1 MLTSRPSAAAVGA
14 PMKVNLKVLDDRL
27 LQPEFAL
34 KYGTSRSAAVDLR
47 ACLVEVDSASGE
59 FERLDGTFI
68 IGPGA
73 RVKFGAGFA
82 VHLDS
87 LDDDPDQI
95 DPQDE
100 YFAPAGLIL
109 PRSGIGSRGIVLS
122 NLVGLID
129 ADYQGQVG
137 LTIWNATAGPFTVHA
152 MDRLC
157 QMMIVPAFRPE
168 YVVVE
173 SFAERTE
180 RAAGG
185 FGSTGVA

>member
-1 MLTSRPSAAAVGA
+1 MQV
-14 PMKVNLKVLDDRL
+14 KLKVLDDRL

-47 ACLVEVDSASGE
+47 ACSVEVDAASGE

-68 IGPGA
+68 IGPGS

-87 LDDDPDQI
+87 LDEDGESPD
-95 DPQDE
+95 E
-100 YFAPAGLIL
+100 HFAPAGLIL

-137 LTIWNATAGPFTVHA
+137 ITIWNTTAGPFTVHA
-152 MDRLC
+152 MDRMC
-157 QMMIVPAFRPE
+157 QMMIVPVFRPE

-173 SFAERTE
+173 SFGVSTDRG
-180 RAAGG
+180 AGG
-185 FGSTGVA
+185 FGSTGTA

>member
-1 MLTSRPSAAAVGA
+1 
-14 PMKVNLKVLDDRL
+14 MKVNLRVLDERL

-34 KYGTSRSAAVDLR
+34 RYATERSAAVDLR
-47 ACLVEVDSASGE
+47 ACSVEVNASTGE

-68 IGPGA
+68 IGAGS

-87 LDDDPDQI
+87 LDDDPDQS

-100 YFAPAGLIL
+100 HFAPAGLIL

-137 LTIWNATAGPFTVHA
+137 ITIWNTTAGPFTVHA

-157 QMMIVPAFRPE
+157 QMMIVPVFRPE

-173 SFAERTE
+173 SFDVATE
-180 RAAGG
+180 RGAGG
-185 FGSTGVA
+185 FGSSGVA

>member
-1 MLTSRPSAAAVGA
+1 MEHVLQV
-14 PMKVNLKVLDDRL
+14 KVLDARFGAEWPL
-27 LQPEFAL
+27 PEYA
-34 KYGTSRSAAVDLR
+34 TAHSAGMDLR
-47 ACLVEVDSASGE
+47 AALAAPLQLAAGQTALVPSG
-59 FERLDGTFI
+59 LAIHVGD
-68 IGPGA
+68 PGMC
-73 RVKFGAGFA
+73 A
-82 VHLDS
+82 VL
-87 LDDDPDQI
+87 
-95 DPQDE
+95 
-100 YFAPAGLIL
+100 L
-109 PRSGIGSRGIVLS
+109 PRSGLGHKHGIVLG
-122 NLVGLID
+122 NGTGLID

-137 LTIWNATAGPFTVHA
+137 LTIWNTTAGPFTVHA

>member
-1 MLTSRPSAAAVGA
+1 
-14 PMKVNLKVLDDRL
+14 MKVNLRPLDDRL

-34 KYGTSRSAAVDLR
+34 RYATDRSAAVDLR
-47 ACLVEVDSASGE
+47 ACSVEVDSGAGE
-59 FERLDGTFI
+59 FELLDGTFI
-68 IGPGA
+68 IGPGS

-87 LDDDPDQI
+87 VSEDGSMEDWNPF
-95 DPQDE
+95 
-100 YFAPAGLIL
+100 FAPAGLIL

-137 LTIWNATAGPFTVHA
+137 ITVWNTTAGPFTVRA

-157 QMMIVPAFRPE
+157 QMMIVPVFRPE

-173 SFAERTE
+173 SFDVATE
-180 RAAGG
+180 RGAGG
-185 FGSTGVA
+185 FGSSGVA